1 MDWQQAR
8 LGVEREW
15 HAQDQSIRNGRIA
28 ASLQELADV
37 IAAIRTPGT
46 PAALVERKIRDAER
60 LQEAIRNDLL
70 LSTDRTA
77 HERSYDDLSQQ
88 LEQIVVAAPSSVDA

>member
-15 HAQDQSIRNGRIA
+15 HAQDQCIRTGRLA
-28 ASLQELADV
+28 ASLQEFAKL
-37 IAAIRTPGT
+37 IAAIRSPGS
-46 PAALVERKIRDAER
+46 PDASLLHRQIRDAER

-70 LSTDRTA
+70 QSTDRTDY
-77 HERSYDDLSQQ
+77 ERLYDDLAQQ
-88 LEQIVVAAPSSVDA
+88 LEQIAAACQPPSA